1 MKTVFFLCLATSVL
15 SGNASA
21 QSTPQAPQPPTA
33 PRQDHVVE
41 WHGERVQDPWFWL
54 REKDSRPVLD
64 YLKAENAYTL
74 ALTASLAPFADTL
87 YEEMLGRIQQT
98 DLDVPVRRG
107 AWFYY
112 SRTVEGQQYPIRCR
126 RKATAALAY
135 DEQAPEQVLLDLN
148 EMAHGKAFISLGA
161 GHFF

>member
-74 ALTASLAPFADTL
+74 ALTASLAPFSIDVAIHGSVETGAL
-87 YEEMLGRIQQT
+87 TTIATVSQSSPQPPSASATSSAISVIRRIG
-98 DLDVPVRRG
+98 P
-107 AWFYY
+107 A
-112 SRTVEGQQYPIRCR
+112 
-126 RKATAALAY
+126 
-135 DEQAPEQVLLDLN
+135 
-148 EMAHGKAFISLGA
+148 
-161 GHFF
+161 